1 MEYLVYTLNLQDGDG
16 GQCIYVSCGHFNIII
31 AIHWFAAYI
40 CAITNNIYVM
50 PTVWNH
56 MEYLNT
62 MMLAELND
70 TYQIRYVY
78 DMGPMLRGYAALIN
92 DK

>member
-1 MEYLVYTLNLQDGDG
+1 
-16 GQCIYVSCGHFNIII
+16 
-31 AIHWFAAYI
+31 
-40 CAITNNIYVM
+40 M

-78 DMGPMLRGYAALIN
+78 DMGPKLRGYAALMN

>member
-1 MEYLVYTLNLQDGDG
+1 MLLLIDLLHAFVLSL
-16 GQCIYVSCGHFNIII
+16 S
-31 AIHWFAAYI
+31 
-40 CAITNNIYVM
+40 NIYVI

-56 MEYLNT
+56 REFLNT

-78 DMGPMLRGYAALIN
+78 DMGPKLRGYAALMN